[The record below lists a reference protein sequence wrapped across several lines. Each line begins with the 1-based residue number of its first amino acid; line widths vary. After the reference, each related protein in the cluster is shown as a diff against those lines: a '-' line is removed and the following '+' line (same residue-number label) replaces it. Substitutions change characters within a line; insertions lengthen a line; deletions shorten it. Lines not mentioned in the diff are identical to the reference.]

1 MANKAQNNGYESI
14 IYYRRWALC
23 LRQCPDDA
31 LRLKIYD
38 AINDYIIDLTEPTD
52 ATVRWSAF
60 ALIIEGIKADKA
72 KYTSTCEKRAEAGR
86 KGAQVK
92 HQK

>member
-1 MANKAQNNGYESI
+1 MASKAQNNGYESI
-14 IYYRRWALC
+14 IYYRRWALS
-23 LRQCPDDA
+23 LRQFPDA

-52 ATVRWSAF
+52 ETVRWSAF
-60 ALIIEGIKADKA
+60 AQIMEDIKADKA